1 MAIYVKFSSEVIM
14 SEKDKMING
23 DIYEPFCE
31 ELTNDRIRAKNLCQK
46 YNSLLPSQKDEK
58 KELLKTLLGSYG
70 KDSVIEPNFFCDYG
84 YNIEF
89 DGFVYINHNSVFLD
103 CAKIKIGD
111 NTFIGPNCGFYTAIH
126 PIDAKTRISG
136 KESAKPIT
144 IGKGVWIGGNVVIL
158 PGVTIGDRAVIG
170 AGSVV
175 TKDIP
180 SDVVAVGNPCKV
192 KKR

>member
-1 MAIYVKFSSEVIM
+1 M
-14 SEKDKMING
+14 SEKEKMING
-23 DIYEPFCE
+23 REYFPEDE
-31 ELTNDRIRAKNLCQK
+31 ELTGERFRAKNLCID
-46 YNSLLPSQKDEK
+46 YNSLRPSQKEEK
-58 KELLKTLLGSYG
+58 QKILKTLLKNAGNN
-70 KDSVIEPNFFCDYG
+70 SVIEPVFFCDYG

-103 CAKIKIGD
+103 CAKIKIGN

-126 PIDAKTRISG
+126 PIEFEKRIKG
-136 KESAKPIT
+136 IESAKPIT
-144 IGKGVWIGGNVVIL
+144 VGKDVWIGGNVVVL

-180 SDVVAVGNPCKV
+180 SDVVAAGNPCHV
-192 KKR
+192 LREISNS